1 MAGRIGGLILIATS
15 LVLVSCISKT
25 FLAYDVN
32 SYQDGSVA
40 GSKKF
45 NKFAAISYSN
55 AFSTS
60 VCEQHDGYATD
71 INLKTSAGINGYSI
85 SYGMT
90 SSTDIGSNFNWG
102 MSGSLDFISF
112 GGKFFIKQQLLKTAS
127 DFNLSVLPCIGY
139 NIGSSLI
146 VGDIDVSSNLTGVE
160 FHIPM
165 SFENKGLVTWILNPK
180 FFCFFYRVP
189 IKIEYETTEPEWD
202 EKGFRL
208 VQVKHITRMN
218 IKKELYCPA
227 ISLGFSYK
235 EICPELTIIHI
246 DKSLRIFFGTA
257 MKF

>member
-15 LVLVSCISKT
+15 LVLISCISKT

-45 NKFAAISYSN
+45 NKFAAISYSS

-60 VCEQHDGYATD
+60 VYEQHDGYATD

-146 VGDIDVSSNLTGVE
+146 VGDIDVSSNLTGIE
-160 FHIPM
+160 LHIPM
-165 SFENKGLVTWILNPK
+165 SFENKKLLTWILNPK
-180 FFCFFYRVP
+180 FFYFCYRVP

-208 VQVKHITRMN
+208 VQVEHITRMN

-227 ISLGFSYK
+227 ISFGFSYK